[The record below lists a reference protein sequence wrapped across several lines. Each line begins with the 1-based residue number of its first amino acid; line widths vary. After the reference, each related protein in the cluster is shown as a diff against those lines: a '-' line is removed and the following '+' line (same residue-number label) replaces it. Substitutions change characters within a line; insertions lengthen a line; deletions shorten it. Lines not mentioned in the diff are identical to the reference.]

1 MGFFGKKDL
10 PEDAIENAPDMD
22 TEKQQPVHN
31 ERDEGDHAAL
41 PLPIVEI
48 DPAVE
53 RRMLRKMDCRVPVL
67 LGFLCESLT
76 EGCLWPCRI
85 AGLTIRWNNRCNVFA
100 GPE

>member
-1 MGFFGKKDL
+1 MGFFGKKDP
-10 PEDAIENAPDMD
+10 PEDTIENAPDVD

-85 AGLTIRWNNRCNVFA
+85 AGLTIRWNNRCTGFA

>member
-1 MGFFGKKDL
+1 MGFFGKKDA
-10 PEDAIENAPDMD
+10 PEDAIENAPDVD

-85 AGLTIRWNNRCNVFA
+85 AGLTIRWNNRCTVFA

>member
-10 PEDAIENAPDMD
+10 PEDAIENAPDVD

-85 AGLTIRWNNRCNVFA
+85 AGLTIRWNNRCTVFA